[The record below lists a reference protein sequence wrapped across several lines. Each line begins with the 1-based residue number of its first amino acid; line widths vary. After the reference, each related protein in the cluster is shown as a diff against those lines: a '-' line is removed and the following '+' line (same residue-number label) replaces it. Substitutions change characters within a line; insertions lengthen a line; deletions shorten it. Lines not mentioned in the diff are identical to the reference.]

1 MLMGKIFKNL
11 REPVNSLTHGIGFLL
26 SILALGLMLWKGITN
41 DLDGVG
47 LISLIVFGVSLCLL
61 YLTSATYHG
70 IITNDKIVLRLRKL
84 DHSMIFILIAGS
96 YAPFCL
102 IGLNNKIGNIFFIVM
117 LSLALL
123 GIGFKLLWFN
133 SPRWLQTALYII
145 LGWAAVFIMKP
156 LSSTISFESL
166 FLLILGGVFYTVGG
180 VIYGLKPKKLTF
192 GAFGFHEIFHIFIM
206 LGSLCHFIS
215 VFFYLI

>member
-1 MLMGKIFKNL
+1 MGKIFKNL

-156 LSSTISFESL
+156 LSSTIAFESL

>member
-156 LSSTISFESL
+156 LSSTIAFESL

>member
-1 MLMGKIFKNL
+1 
-11 REPVNSLTHGIGFLL
+11 
-26 SILALGLMLWKGITN
+26 
-41 DLDGVG
+41 
-47 LISLIVFGVSLCLL
+47 
-61 YLTSATYHG
+61 
-70 IITNDKIVLRLRKL
+70 
-84 DHSMIFILIAGS
+84 
-96 YAPFCL
+96 
-102 IGLNNKIGNIFFIVM
+102 M

-123 GIGFKLLWFN
+123 GIGFKLLWFY
-133 SPRWLQTALYII
+133 SSRWLQTALYII

-156 LSSTISFESL
+156 LSSTIAFESL